1 MVDSRSISLFK
12 ALGDGTRLRII
23 NCLVKESKN
32 VNKISEETQIS
43 QSAISHQL
51 KILREVDIVRFIQN
65 GKERLYY
72 ISDDHVK
79 MIIEQ
84 VYQHV
89 SDCGEELWKKSI

>member
-79 MIIEQ
+79 MIIQQ

-89 SDCGEELWKKSI
+89 SDCGEKL